1 MRIVSL
7 EEIKLV
13 LPKIDLMQEIETGFS
28 AYSNGEVVVPPV
40 GELNFDNPPG
50 DVHIKYGYIQ
60 DDDVYVIKIA
70 SGFYQNKLLGLS
82 NGQGMMLVFDQKSGK
97 PIGLLQDEGYLT
109 DVRTAVAGAICAK
122 YLAPKNIEVIGI
134 IGTGVQARM
143 QLEYL
148 KRVTDCK
155 SAIVWGRSESA
166 LDQYKTIM
174 ADSGFIIQTTM
185 ALEQVTDNC
194 NLIIT
199 CTASEKPI
207 IRKDHVTG
215 NVHITAMGSD
225 TPNKQELGSNVLS
238 KADLIIADSRSQC
251 EVRGEIHHA
260 IRNNAV
266 SMDSIAELGEIINGD
281 RQGRTTS
288 SEVTVADLTGVA
300 VQDIQISKAVLK
312 YI

>member
-1 MRIVSL
+1 
-7 EEIKLV
+7 
-13 LPKIDLMQEIETGFS
+13 
-28 AYSNGEVVVPPV
+28 
-40 GELNFDNPPG
+40 
-50 DVHIKYGYIQ
+50 
-60 DDDVYVIKIA
+60 
-70 SGFYQNKLLGLS
+70 
-82 NGQGMMLVFDQKSGK
+82 MLVFDQKSGK

-122 YLAPKNIEVIGI
+122 YLAPKNIEAIGI
-134 IGTGVQARM
+134 VGTGVQARM

-148 KRVTDCK
+148 KNVTDCQNV
-155 SAIVWGRSESA
+155 IVWGRSKSA
-166 LDQYKTIM
+166 LNQYKTSM
-174 ADSGFIIQTTM
+174 GDSGFTIETTM
-185 ALEQVTDNC
+185 ALDQVTDNC
-194 NLIIT
+194 NLIVT

-207 IRKDHVTG
+207 IRKDHVKG
-215 NVHITAMGSD
+215 KVHITAMGSD

-238 KADLIIADSRSQC
+238 KADLVIADSRSQC

-281 RQGRTTS
+281 RQGRIPS
-288 SEVTVADLTGVA
+288 SEITVADLTGVA

>member
-7 EEIKLV
+7 EEIKVV

-122 YLAPKNIEVIGI
+122 YLAPKNIEAIGI

-238 KADLIIADSRSQC
+238 KADLVIADSRSQC

-260 IRNNAV
+260 IRNNA
-266 SMDSIAELGEIINGD
+266 MSIDPIVELGEIINGD
-281 RQGRTTS
+281 RQGRTAS
-288 SEVTVADLTGVA
+288 SGITVADLTGVA

>member
-7 EEIKLV
+7 EEIKVV

-122 YLAPKNIEVIGI
+122 YLAPKNIEAIGI

-260 IRNNAV
+260 IRHNAV

>member
-7 EEIKLV
+7 EEIKVV

-122 YLAPKNIEVIGI
+122 YLAPKNIEAIGI

-288 SEVTVADLTGVA
+288 SGITVADLTGVA

>member
-7 EEIKLV
+7 EEIKVV

-122 YLAPKNIEVIGI
+122 YLAPKNIEAIGI

>member
-7 EEIKLV
+7 EEIKAV

-122 YLAPKNIEVIGI
+122 YLAPKNIEAIGI

-260 IRNNAV
+260 IINNAV

>member
-7 EEIKLV
+7 EEIKVV

-40 GELNFDNPPG
+40 GELNFENPPG

-97 PIGLLQDEGYLT
+97 PIGLLQDEGFLT

-122 YLAPKNIEVIGI
+122 YLAPKNIEAIGI
-134 IGTGVQARM
+134 VGTGVQARM

-148 KRVTDCK
+148 KNVTDCQNV
-155 SAIVWGRSESA
+155 IVWGRSKSA
-166 LDQYKTIM
+166 LNQYKNNM
-174 ADSGFIIQTTM
+174 GDSGFTIETTM
-185 ALEQVTDNC
+185 ALDQVTDNC
-194 NLIIT
+194 NLIVT

-207 IRKDHVTG
+207 IRKNHVKG
-215 NVHITAMGSD
+215 KVHITAMGSD
-225 TPNKQELGSNVLS
+225 TPNKQEIGSNVLS
-238 KADLIIADSRSQC
+238 KADLVIADSRSQC

-288 SEVTVADLTGVA
+288 SGITVADLTGVA

>member
-7 EEIKLV
+7 EEIKVV

-70 SGFYQNKLLGLS
+70 SGFYQNKLFGLS

-122 YLAPKNIEVIGI
+122 YLAPKNIEAIGI

-185 ALEQVTDNC
+185 ALEQVIDNC

>member
-7 EEIKLV
+7 EEIKVV

-122 YLAPKNIEVIGI
+122 YLAPKNIEAIGI

-166 LDQYKTIM
+166 LDHYKTIM

>member
-7 EEIKLV
+7 EEIKVV

-60 DDDVYVIKIA
+60 DDDIYVIKIA

-122 YLAPKNIEVIGI
+122 YLAPKNIEAIGI

>member
-1 MRIVSL
+1 MRIVTL
-7 EEIKLV
+7 DEIKAV
-13 LPKIDLMQEIETGFS
+13 LPKIDLMEEIEAGFS

-40 GELNFDNPPG
+40 GELNFEDPPG
-50 DVHIKYGYIQ
+50 DVHIKYGYIR

-82 NGQGMMLVFDQKSGK
+82 NGQGMMVVFDQKNGK
-97 PIGLLQDEGYLT
+97 PLGLLQDEGYLT

-122 YLAPKNIEVIGI
+122 YLAPNNIEAIGI

-148 KRVTDCK
+148 KNVTDCR
-155 SAIVWGRSESA
+155 SAIVWGRSVSA
-166 LDQYKTIM
+166 LDQYKIRM
-174 ADSGFIIQTTM
+174 ADSDFIIETTM
-185 ALEQVTDNC
+185 ALDQVTENC
-194 NLIIT
+194 NLIVT

-207 IRKDHVTG
+207 IRKCQITG
-215 NVHITAMGSD
+215 KIHITAMGSD
-225 TPNKQELGSNVLS
+225 TPNKQEIDSNVLS

-260 IRNNAV
+260 IRNKKV
-266 SMDSIAELGEIINGD
+266 SMDSIVELGEIINGD

-288 SEVTVADLTGVA
+288 SELTVADLTGVA
-300 VQDIQISKAVLK
+300 VQDIKISKAVLK

>member
-7 EEIKLV
+7 EEIKVV

-122 YLAPKNIEVIGI
+122 YLAPKNIEAIGI

-238 KADLIIADSRSQC
+238 KADLVIADSRSQC

>member
-7 EEIKLV
+7 EEIKAV

-122 YLAPKNIEVIGI
+122 YLAPKNIEAIGI

-155 SAIVWGRSESA
+155 NAIVCGRSESA

-225 TPNKQELGSNVLS
+225 TPNKQEIGSNVLS

>member
-7 EEIKLV
+7 DEIKAA
-13 LPKIDLMQEIETGFS
+13 LPKVDLMQEIETGFS

-40 GELNFDNPPG
+40 GELNFENPPG

-97 PIGLLQDEGYLT
+97 PIGLLQDEGFLT

-122 YLAPKNIEVIGI
+122 YLAPKNIEAIGI
-134 IGTGVQARM
+134 VGTGVQARM

-148 KRVTDCK
+148 KNVTDCQNV
-155 SAIVWGRSESA
+155 IVWGRSKSA
-166 LDQYKTIM
+166 LNQYKNSM
-174 ADSGFIIQTTM
+174 GDSGFTIETTM
-185 ALEQVTDNC
+185 ALDQVTDNC
-194 NLIIT
+194 NLIVT

-207 IRKDHVTG
+207 IRKNHVKG
-215 NVHITAMGSD
+215 KVHITAMGSD
-225 TPNKQELGSNVLS
+225 TPNKQEIGSNVLS
-238 KADLIIADSRSQC
+238 KADLVIADSRSQC

-288 SEVTVADLTGVA
+288 SGITVADLTGVA

>member
-7 EEIKLV
+7 EEIKVV

-122 YLAPKNIEVIGI
+122 YLAPKNIEAIGI

-225 TPNKQELGSNVLS
+225 TPNKQEIGSNVLS

>member
-7 EEIKLV
+7 EEIKVV

-122 YLAPKNIEVIGI
+122 YLAPKNIEAIGI

-288 SEVTVADLTGVA
+288 SGVTVADLTGVA

>member
-7 EEIKLV
+7 EEIKVV

-40 GELNFDNPPG
+40 GELNFENPPG

-97 PIGLLQDEGYLT
+97 PIGLLQDEGFLT

-122 YLAPKNIEVIGI
+122 YLAPKNIEAIGI
-134 IGTGVQARM
+134 VGTGVQARM

-148 KRVTDCK
+148 KNVTDCQNV
-155 SAIVWGRSESA
+155 IVWGRSKSA
-166 LDQYKTIM
+166 LNQYKNSM
-174 ADSGFIIQTTM
+174 GDSGFTIETTM
-185 ALEQVTDNC
+185 ALDQVTDNC
-194 NLIIT
+194 NLIVT

-207 IRKDHVTG
+207 IRRNHVKG
-215 NVHITAMGSD
+215 KVHITAMGSD
-225 TPNKQELGSNVLS
+225 TPNKQEIGSNVLS
-238 KADLIIADSRSQC
+238 KADLVIADSRSQC

-288 SEVTVADLTGVA
+288 SGITVADLTGVA

>member
-1 MRIVSL
+1 
-7 EEIKLV
+7 
-13 LPKIDLMQEIETGFS
+13 MQEIETGFS

-122 YLAPKNIEVIGI
+122 YLAPKNIEAIGI

-185 ALEQVTDNC
+185 AMEQVTDNC

-199 CTASEKPI
+199 CTASEKPLI
-207 IRKDHVTG
+207 EKDQIKG
-215 NVHITAMGSD
+215 KIHITAMGSD
-225 TPNKQELGSNVLS
+225 TPNKQELDSSVLS

>member
-7 EEIKLV
+7 DEIKAV

-40 GELNFDNPPG
+40 GELNFENPPG
-50 DVHIKYGYIQ
+50 DVHIKYGYIR

-122 YLAPKNIEVIGI
+122 YLAPKNIEAIGI
-134 IGTGVQARM
+134 VGTGVQARM

-148 KRVTDCK
+148 KNVTDCQNV
-155 SAIVWGRSESA
+155 IVWGRSKSA
-166 LDQYKTIM
+166 LNQYKISM
-174 ADSGFIIQTTM
+174 GDSGFTIETTM
-185 ALEQVTDNC
+185 VLDQVTDNC
-194 NLIIT
+194 NLIVT

-207 IRKDHVTG
+207 IRKDHVKG
-215 NVHITAMGSD
+215 KVHITAMGSD

-238 KADLIIADSRSQC
+238 KADLVIADSRSQC

-260 IRNNAV
+260 IRKNAV

-281 RQGRTTS
+281 RQGRIPS
-288 SEVTVADLTGVA
+288 SEITVADLTGVA

>member
-7 EEIKLV
+7 DEIKAV

-40 GELNFDNPPG
+40 GELNFENPPG
-50 DVHIKYGYIQ
+50 DVHIKYGYIR

-122 YLAPKNIEVIGI
+122 YLAPKNIEAIGI
-134 IGTGVQARM
+134 VGTGVQARM

-148 KRVTDCK
+148 KNVTDCQNV
-155 SAIVWGRSESA
+155 IVWGRSKSA
-166 LDQYKTIM
+166 LNQYKTSM
-174 ADSGFIIQTTM
+174 GDSGFTIETTM
-185 ALEQVTDNC
+185 VLDQVTDNC
-194 NLIIT
+194 NLIVT

-207 IRKDHVTG
+207 IRKDHVKG
-215 NVHITAMGSD
+215 KVHITAMGSD

-238 KADLIIADSRSQC
+238 KADLVIADSRSQC

-260 IRNNAV
+260 IRNNAM
-266 SMDSIAELGEIINGD
+266 SIDPIAELGEIINGD
-281 RQGRTTS
+281 RQGRTAS
-288 SEVTVADLTGVA
+288 SGITVADLTGVA